1 MNHNKETAQW
11 LQDDRDLI
19 IAELHSPGIMKA
31 EFAEY
36 QELLETNKTLT
47 GMSQVLADNEMEML
61 LDDLAAEEDRRS
73 RAGTFAG
80 FILGGILAMFMNKLS
95 QIERH
100 LRDN

>member
-1 MNHNKETAQW
+1 MTHNTGTAQW

-19 IAELHSPGIMKA
+19 IANLRSPGITKA

-36 QELLETNKTLT
+36 QELLETNKALT

-80 FILGGILAMFMNKLS
+80 AILGGVLAMFMNKLS

-100 LRDN
+100 FR